1 MTAQPVPQ
9 DYKRLSQS
17 LPALK
22 GLAIFLVVVYH
33 LWGYT
38 KGYQL
43 ASEIAISS
51 FRSGV
56 KGFFE
61 GILNIFCLLGEQGV
75 AIFII
80 ASGFGLASSWWRTS
94 SSAGKDSRP
103 FEVIGFWRRRL
114 LRLFPL
120 YWVAHGLALL
130 LALVQPAWVPFGRD
144 VLNRGAIE
152 ATAATFASLTTLR
165 NFIPD
170 YYFFLNAAWWYVG
183 LAVQL
188 YLIFPLLVPV
198 GKRWGWPVLLLGSLL
213 IEVVYR
219 QIIVALPL
227 NEMATDVL
235 LRGALFPSRLF
246 EFAFGIFLAVAML
259 EPAPTKPGH
268 LLSGVSRF
276 CQNLLLEKRWLWLS
290 ALLYAAGLL
299 CDWASDAGWQTFRVP
314 SDALAGVGEFCL
326 FFQLLNLIEPA
337 KPSLSLLGDYSYGIY
352 LTHMNFMVGL
362 WALLTPILSNYWLR
376 LGLVTAI
383 ACALGGVFELAY
395 QWAQKRFAARF
406 Q

>member
-9 DYKRLSQS
+9 DCKRLSQS

-56 KGFFE
+56 KGFLE

-80 ASGFGLASSWWRTS
+80 ASGFGLASSWWRKTS
-94 SSAGKDSRP
+94 SPGKVSRP
-103 FEVIGFWRRRL
+103 FEIIGFWRRRL
-114 LRLFPL
+114 LRLLPL
-120 YWVAHGLALL
+120 YWLAHGVALL
-130 LALVQPAWVPFGRD
+130 QAVVQPAWVPFGRE
-144 VLNRGAIE
+144 VLNRGATD
-152 ATAATFASLTTLR
+152 ATAATVASLTTLR

-188 YLIFPLLVPV
+188 YLIFPLLVTV
-198 GKRWGWPVLLLGSLL
+198 GKRWGWTVLLLSSLL
-213 IEVVYR
+213 IEIVDR
-219 QIIVALPL
+219 EIIVALPL

-246 EFAFGIFLAVAML
+246 EFVFGIFLAVAML
-259 EPAPTKPGH
+259 EPAPQKPGH
-268 LLSGVSRF
+268 PFSGVSCF
-276 CQNLLLEKRWLWLS
+276 CKNLLLEKQWLWLS
-290 ALLYAAGLL
+290 ALLYAAGLVF
-299 CDWASDAGWQTFRVP
+299 DWASDAGWHTFRVP

-326 FFQLLNLIEPA
+326 LFQLLNLIEPA
-337 KPSLSLLGDYSYGIY
+337 KPSLKLLGDYSYGIY
-352 LTHMNFMVGL
+352 LTHMNFMAGL
-362 WALLTPILSNYWLR
+362 WAVLTPILSNYWLR
-376 LGLVTAI
+376 LSLVAAI

-395 QWAQKRFAARF
+395 QWGQARCLSYRR
-406 Q
+406 